1 MILSGTQLVGARIF
15 DNEVHKM
22 FSNTVSL
29 AVGVGIG
36 IYIAQNYNLPD
47 IKKLLSQGLKVAK
60 TLEKAARKEGEE
72 K

>member
-1 MILSGTQLVGARIF
+1 M
-15 DNEVHKM
+15 
-22 FSNTVSL
+22 
-29 AVGVGIG
+29 GVGIG